1 MTQDE
6 IIEMAIQGHAS
17 TRDAIRWAIN
27 QERERMTVVAMDAA
41 EKAVDV
47 AIKLEREACAKLVED
62 SWMAFSRTPNRRLDI
77 PPFPELEYVAKVIR
91 ARGQQ

>member
-6 IIEMAIQGHAS
+6 IIELAIQGHAS

-27 QERERMTVVAMDAA
+27 QERERLTDAAMKAA

-77 PPFPELEYVAKVIR
+77 TPFPELEYVAKAIR
-91 ARGQQ
+91 ARGQA